1 MPGCAMMSMK
11 CDLVKNYDGFHKII
25 SILKLKMI
33 KYNLLFIAF
42 SRYAIHNP
50 LAGFFRLHRTER

>member
-1 MPGCAMMSMK
+1 MMTMK

-42 SRYAIHNP
+42 SRYAIHNS